1 MGAQPAHQI
10 KNVSIAP
17 HPLRKSFEIAERF
30 QSSLIFAATL
40 NVAVDAERVRPI
52 SFPGD
57 QSKAFLEDE
66 PFGDFG
72 PRFVELMRPV
82 RRLAEQHVGGIPYEL
97 QQRAI
102 IGARA
107 GERVQW

>member
-10 KNVSIAP
+10 KNICIAP
-17 HPLRKSFEIAERF
+17 PPLRKPLEIAERF
-30 QSSLIFAATL
+30 QRSLTVAATL

-66 PFGDFG
+66 PFRDFG
-72 PRFVELMRPV
+72 PSFVELMRPM
-82 RRLAEQHVGGIPYEL
+82 RRFAEQHVAGIPYEL

-102 IGARA
+102 I
-107 GERVQW
+107 